1 MESGLGEAWDG
12 AGEQVREM
20 ARSSVVTVVCV
31 GVGGGL
37 RCVEVAG
44 PANRDSTTGTA
55 SDTCDIEN
63 NSIFTPDSDTSV
75 VRSALAPRA
84 GARLTLDPAPWSLRS
99 RLSPMGGWGGSGT
112 HLPAARSMLGRIL
125 RLGTQWAPIIAPLP
139 SGSARGVVG

>member
-63 NSIFTPDSDTSV
+63 NSIFTPDTSV
-75 VRSALAPRA
+75 RPS
-84 GARLTLDPAPWSLRS
+84 ARLALTLSAGPCAPVR
-99 RLSPMGGWGGSGT
+99 SPMGGRGGSGT

-125 RLGTQWAPIIAPLP
+125 RLGTQRAPIITPLP
-139 SGSARGVVG
+139 IGSARGVVG